1 MASVPTQIA
10 LLTRA
15 PGGADS
21 TCDPDLPTAPWQ
33 FDAVPGQPLPLPT
46 YGAGASRQDPAPADS
61 PVQQQIPRSTACSP
75 PRNWTGASVPPRRRS
90 VPG

>member
-33 FDAVPGQPLPLPT
+33 FDAVPGRPLPLPT
-46 YGAGASRQDPAPADS
+46 RA
-61 PVQQQIPRSTACSP
+61 V
-75 PRNWTGASVPPRRRS
+75 
-90 VPG
+90 VPGPGCART